1 MTRFS
6 WTRLNG
12 RMRLALAGAALV
24 ATGGGATAQAP
35 FQCPRKG
42 GDLIFALEAR
52 VPSLDQHVSN
62 SSATRNVAM
71 NIFETLITR
80 DDKMNPTLD
89 LARSVDVSPDNK
101 VFVFKLREGVTFH
114 NGKAMTSADVAAS
127 FERFKRVGI
136 DRSILDPVE
145 TWETPDPL
153 TFTITLKES
162 RPLFLEALSAF
173 GVPLAIIPAENADA
187 AAQQLPT
194 IGTGPFRLDE
204 LRADSH
210 VRIRRY
216 DAYKP
221 DTRHPGLVGFGG
233 AKHACVDS
241 VTFRMMTEPAA
252 RTAALE
258 VGEVH
263 IVEDVPAASVKRL
276 AADRNIKLSSVET
289 FWMQVAYPNFSFPP
303 TNNLKVRQAILAAM
317 DFDEIMEAATEGR
330 YKLNAGFQFPGQ
342 AYYTEEGKEL
352 INQKNKDKARGLLA
366 EGGYKGEKVIL
377 LTNREFPVM
386 YNTSLVMAEQLKA
399 VGIAAE
405 LLVLDWPAALQK
417 SQKDREGWNFFYTGW
432 ITAVALG
439 GQQTLRQMAEP
450 TPVHVPPEMKVD
462 PAYMK
467 AFLEVQT
474 LPTLEQRK
482 AAFARAQRIALE
494 SVMAIPFG
502 VAPKVQAARASV
514 EGFSPYYN
522 TRVSNIWLRD

>member
-1 MTRFS
+1 MQRTMAGIR
-6 WTRLNG
+6 TLAVAG
-12 RMRLALAGAALV
+12 TALAISLGGALAQGFSCPR
-24 ATGGGATAQAP
+24 TGGN
-35 FQCPRKG
+35 
-42 GDLIFALEAR
+42 LIFALEAR
-52 VPSLDQHVSN
+52 VPGLDQHVSN

-101 VFVFKLREGVTFH
+101 VFTFRLREGVTFH
-114 NGKAMTSADVAAS
+114 NGKALTSADVAAS
-127 FERFKRVGI
+127 FARFKRVGI

-145 TWETPDPL
+145 KWEMPDPL
-153 TFTITLKES
+153 TFTITLKEP

-173 GVPLAIIPAENADA
+173 SVPLAIIPAENADA
-187 AAQQLPT
+187 AAQQLPV

-204 LRADSH
+204 FRADSH

-221 DTRHPGLVGFGG
+221 DTRHAGLGGFGG
-233 AKHACVDS
+233 NKQACVDT

-263 IVEDVPAASVKRL
+263 IVEDVPAASIKRL
-276 AADRNIKLSSVET
+276 EADKNIKLSSVET
-289 FWMQVAYPNFSFPP
+289 FWMQIVYPNFSFPP

-317 DFDEIMEAATEGR
+317 DFEEIMEAATEGR

-352 INQKNKDKARGLLA
+352 LNQKNKDKARRLLA

-399 VGIAAE
+399 AGVNAE

-450 TPVHVPPEMKVD
+450 TPVHVPPDMKVD
-462 PAYMK
+462 PDYMK

-474 LPTLEQRK
+474 LATIEQRK

-494 SVMAIPFG
+494 TVMAIPFG
-502 VAPKVQAARASV
+502 VAPKVQAARVNV
-514 EGFSPYYN
+514 EGFVPYYN
-522 TRVSNIWLRD
+522 TRVSNIWLRN